1 MDLSF
6 NTSISGIRTALTR
19 NEVSANNVANVNTPG
34 FGQSSVYQAETPP
47 GGVRVASIA
56 RTPNPDPAISGTD
69 LAKETGEQIQNKN
82 TLSAN
87 LKVLKVKDAMLGELI
102 DMIA

>member
-1 MDLSF
+1 MDV
-6 NTSISGIRTALTR
+6 SIAGIRTTLTR
-19 NEVSANNVANVNTPG
+19 NAVSANNVANVNTPG
-34 FGQSSVYQAETPP
+34 FGQSSVNQAETLP
-47 GGVRVASIA
+47 GGVRVTSIS
-56 RTPNPDPAISGTD
+56 RTPNPDSTIAGTD